1 MNISKIVKSV
11 INETL
16 RDPRNIQRSLNSE
29 AYKLI
34 DVYSVKVFQMIQYFY
49 NSGVGLD
56 GDFDTYWD
64 DRIEIK
70 NFDKKVGW
78 FGLQFKQLTLCFDSE
93 DEENYGMFSPAND
106 NDYEAIILFNPKK
119 LNTLNKVRETFVHE
133 LTHVLDWCDAQHE
146 NYYDT
151 NVTNKFNEIID
162 YSIFLTNASELQARI
177 QQSIELAKQ
186 LINNGKFY
194 YNEDVSLFDNIE
206 RLKLMVESASKISL
220 FRKSISAL
228 TMDVTNTDELSYAA
242 KMLHI
247 NSDGVSSETLFR
259 QVKGIMNK
267 RINWLEDQIEIG
279 IKEIF
284 KKEGWLIIK

>member
-1 MNISKIVKSV
+1 MSIKDVVKNV

-29 AYKLI
+29 AYKLVDI
-34 DVYSVKVFQMIQYFY
+34 YAPKVFQMIEYFY
-49 NSGVGLD
+49 NSGIGLD

-64 DRIEIK
+64 NRIEIK

-78 FGLQFKQLTLCFDSE
+78 FGLQFTLLTLCFDSE
-93 DEENYGMFSPAND
+93 NENDYGMFSPAND
-106 NDYEAIILFNPKK
+106 NDYEAIIVFNPKK

-162 YSIFLTNASELQARI
+162 YAIFLTNASEIQARI

-186 LINNGKFY
+186 LINTNKFF
-194 YNEDVSLFDNIE
+194 YNEESSLFDNID
-206 RLKLMVESASKISL
+206 RLKNMVERASKISL

-242 KMLHI
+242 KMLNI
-247 NSDGVSSETLFR
+247 NYDGVSAEMLFK

-279 IKEIF
+279 IKEVF
-284 KKEGWLIIK
+284 KKEGWVK

>member
-1 MNISKIVKSV
+1 MSIKDVVKNV

-29 AYKLI
+29 AYKLVDI
-34 DVYSVKVFQMIQYFY
+34 YAPKVFQMIECFY
-49 NSGVGLD
+49 NSGIGLD

-64 DRIEIK
+64 NRIEIK

-78 FGLQFKQLTLCFDSE
+78 FGLQFKLLTLCFDSE
-93 DEENYGMFSPAND
+93 NEDDYGMFSPAND
-106 NDYEAIILFNPKK
+106 NDYEAIIVFNPKK
-119 LNTLNKVRETFVHE
+119 LNTLNKIRETFVHE

-162 YSIFLTNASELQARI
+162 YAIFLTNASEIQARI

-186 LINNGKFY
+186 LINTNKFF
-194 YNEDVSLFDNIE
+194 YNEESSLFDNID
-206 RLKLMVESASKISL
+206 RLKNMVERASKISL

-242 KMLHI
+242 KMLNI
-247 NSDGVSSETLFR
+247 NYDGVSAEMLFK

-284 KKEGWLIIK
+284 KKEGWVK

>member
-1 MNISKIVKSV
+1 MSIKDVVKNV

-29 AYKLI
+29 AYKLVDI
-34 DVYSVKVFQMIQYFY
+34 YAPKVFQMIEYFY
-49 NSGVGLD
+49 NSGIGLD

-64 DRIEIK
+64 NRIEIK

-78 FGLQFKQLTLCFDSE
+78 FGLQFTLLTLCFDSE
-93 DEENYGMFSPAND
+93 NEDDYGMFSPAND
-106 NDYEAIILFNPKK
+106 NDYEAIIVFNPKK

-162 YSIFLTNASELQARI
+162 YAIFLTNASEIQARI

-186 LINNGKFY
+186 LINTNKFF
-194 YNEDVSLFDNIE
+194 YNEESSLFDNID
-206 RLKLMVESASKISL
+206 RLKNMVERASKISL

-242 KMLHI
+242 KMLNI
-247 NSDGVSSETLFR
+247 NYDGVSAEMLFK

-284 KKEGWLIIK
+284 KKEGWIK

>member
-1 MNISKIVKSV
+1 MSIKDVVKNV

-29 AYKLI
+29 AYKLVDI
-34 DVYSVKVFQMIQYFY
+34 YAPKVFQMIEYFY
-49 NSGVGLD
+49 NSGIGLD

-64 DRIEIK
+64 NRIEIK
-70 NFDKKVGW
+70 SFDKKVGW
-78 FGLQFKQLTLCFDSE
+78 FGLQFNLLTLCFDSE
-93 DEENYGMFSPAND
+93 NEDDYGMFSPAND
-106 NDYEAIILFNPKK
+106 NDYEAIIVFNPKK

-162 YSIFLTNASELQARI
+162 YAIFLTNASEIQARI

-186 LINNGKFY
+186 LINTNKFF
-194 YNEDVSLFDNIE
+194 YNEESSLFDNID
-206 RLKLMVESASKISL
+206 RLKNMVERASKISL

-242 KMLHI
+242 KMLNI
-247 NSDGVSSETLFR
+247 NYDNVPSEMLFK

-279 IKEIF
+279 IKEVF
-284 KKEGWLIIK
+284 KKEGWIK

>member
-1 MNISKIVKSV
+1 MSIKDVVKNV

-29 AYKLI
+29 AYKLVDI
-34 DVYSVKVFQMIQYFY
+34 YAPKVFQMIEYFY
-49 NSGVGLD
+49 NSGIGLD

-64 DRIEIK
+64 NRIEIK

-78 FGLQFKQLTLCFDSE
+78 FGLQFTLLTLCFDSE
-93 DEENYGMFSPAND
+93 NEDDYGMFSPAND
-106 NDYEAIILFNPKK
+106 NDYEAIIVFNPKK

-162 YSIFLTNASELQARI
+162 YAIFLTNASEIQARI

-186 LINNGKFY
+186 LINTNKFF
-194 YNEDVSLFDNIE
+194 YNEESSLFDNID
-206 RLKLMVESASKISL
+206 RLKNMVERASKISL

-242 KMLHI
+242 KMLNI
-247 NSDGVSSETLFR
+247 NYDNVPSEMLFK

-279 IKEIF
+279 IKEVF
-284 KKEGWLIIK
+284 KKEGWVK

>member
-1 MNISKIVKSV
+1 MSIKDVVKNV
-11 INETL
+11 INKTL

-29 AYKLI
+29 AYKLVDI
-34 DVYSVKVFQMIQYFY
+34 YAPKVFQMIEYFY
-49 NSGVGLD
+49 NSGIGLD

-64 DRIEIK
+64 NRIEIK

-78 FGLQFKQLTLCFDSE
+78 FGLQFTLLTLCFDSE
-93 DEENYGMFSPAND
+93 NEDDYGMFSPAND
-106 NDYEAIILFNPKK
+106 NDYEAIIVFNPKK

-162 YSIFLTNASELQARI
+162 YAIFLTNASEIQARI

-186 LINNGKFY
+186 LINTNKFF
-194 YNEDVSLFDNIE
+194 YNEESSLFDNID
-206 RLKLMVESASKISL
+206 RLKNMVERASKISL

-242 KMLHI
+242 KMLNI
-247 NSDGVSSETLFR
+247 NYDGVSAEMLFK

-284 KKEGWLIIK
+284 KKEGWVK

>member
-1 MNISKIVKSV
+1 MSIKDVVKNV

-29 AYKLI
+29 AYKLVDI
-34 DVYSVKVFQMIQYFY
+34 YAPKVFQMIEYFY
-49 NSGVGLD
+49 NSGIGLD

-64 DRIEIK
+64 NRIEIK

-78 FGLQFKQLTLCFDSE
+78 FGLQFTLLTLCFDSE
-93 DEENYGMFSPAND
+93 NENDYGMFSPAND
-106 NDYEAIILFNPKK
+106 NDYEAIIVFNPKK

-162 YSIFLTNASELQARI
+162 YAIFLTNASEIQARI

-186 LINNGKFY
+186 LINTNKFF
-194 YNEDVSLFDNIE
+194 YNEESSLFDNID
-206 RLKLMVESASKISL
+206 RLKNMVERASKISL

-242 KMLHI
+242 KMLNI
-247 NSDGVSSETLFR
+247 NYDGVSAEMLFK

-284 KKEGWLIIK
+284 KKEGWVK